1 MKFKL
6 GFLGLAVFF
15 VLQTFLLQN
24 EAYPS
29 LQKVNMGVFGAQVTD
44 IAAYDS
50 GGSTEILIAAESIKG
65 VYKWTPGATSW
76 QAVTYPAVV
85 GKASQIETNLESGY
99 ENDIYT
105 IIADPMGPVMLY
117 GSDSGGSV
125 GSWSSITTV
134 MGPHLLHGHSTGM
147 YVATFDGKI
156 YRSTGGVT
164 DAFDLLYNFG
174 VEVTSISAYNSKTF
188 FAVTRSGPVTT
199 LYKVTSAGGAFSA
212 TPIALPATSASSAA
226 VEVHLVGVDPTNV
239 NTLFL
244 AGSSVNPQVYR
255 SIDGGTTW
263 SSSWDS
269 YAAGA
274 ARFTGGYPQYIKFS
288 GNMVFI
294 SAAVLDGTS
303 TLWNI
308 ASGFSSTVGTNTIE
322 THVNSGALE
331 VDPVDSTTIYIGSDW
346 GIGQT
351 TYVSGVWGTGYE
363 IGNNDG
369 IEGVVL
375 NDMEF
380 HEYSST
386 HKELWV
392 AAKSGVGRALNFNP
406 LDSTTTDEPS
416 DWIFPIYPNGDGAPL
431 TRTAIHP
438 SDPTIVCL
446 GNNGGKVYKTTNGTS
461 TTLAGFTWTMVFD
474 ASTHTSVFGTNR
486 PDHST
491 ITAVRF
497 VPSTPNRMYLSGY
510 NLETKTDGGVFYSDD
525 TGNTWTEDAS
535 ITGTPVNCLWVSD
548 STAWAGVGNDVST
561 KKGLMART
569 SVTAAGNWWSPS
581 TGLSLDSEIV
591 KDINGTTIG
600 GSTGTTT
607 VYIAT
612 TGGVYK
618 GVLSIP
624 LSTGFSSWV
633 WTSLTSAIGSTNTNF
648 TAVSLDPNNADTAY
662 AAVGNCIYETTDGGA
677 SWAVFSTSC
686 SNTHEDVNVLE
697 FDDIMAGTAS
707 GLFSFAEKSDA
718 KGKISGSVVS
728 TGNKP
733 IPSAVVSI
741 QGVKTTYT
749 ANTTSKDNGTFTF
762 TGLTADTYY
771 ITAQKNGYKP
781 STQKVKLKK
790 DEVKKNLKIKLKK
803 QKK

>member
-1 MKFKL
+1 MKFKS
-6 GFLGLAVFF
+6 GFFGLAVFF
-15 VLQTFLLQN
+15 VLQAFFLQN

-29 LQKVNMGVFGAQVTD
+29 LQKVNMGVYGAQVTD
-44 IAAYDS
+44 IAAYNNS
-50 GGSTEILIAAESIKG
+50 GSSEILIAAESIKG
-65 VYKWTPGATSW
+65 VYKWTSGATSW

-85 GKASQIETNLESGY
+85 GKASQIEMNLASGY
-99 ENDIYT
+99 ENDVYA
-105 IIADPMGPVMLY
+105 IISDTSNIVMLY
-117 GSDSGGSV
+117 GSDSGGSS
-125 GSWSSITTV
+125 GSWSSIFSI

-147 YVATFDGKI
+147 YVTTFDGKV
-156 YRSTGGVT
+156 YRSTGGVS
-164 DAFDLLYNFG
+164 DSFDLLYSFG
-174 VEVTSISAYNSKTF
+174 AEVTSISAYNDKTF
-188 FAVTRSGPVTT
+188 FAVTRSGSVTT
-199 LYKVTSAGGAFSA
+199 LYNVTSSGGVFSA
-212 TPIALPATSASSAA
+212 TPLALPAISASAGA

-255 SIDGGTTW
+255 SIDGGTSW

-269 YAAGA
+269 NSTGA
-274 ARFTGGYPQYIKFS
+274 NHFSGGYPQYIKF
-288 GNMVFI
+288 NNNRVFI

-303 TLWNI
+303 TTWSVAPN
-308 ASGFSSTVGTNTIE
+308 FSSTLGTNTIE
-322 THVNSGALE
+322 THVNSGSLE
-331 VDPVDSTTIYIGSDW
+331 VDPVDSSIVYIGSDW

-351 TYVSGVWGTGYE
+351 TYASGAWTTGSE

-380 HEYSST
+380 HEYTAT

-406 LDSTTTDEPS
+406 LDSTTTDEPA

-461 TTLAGFTWTMVFD
+461 TTLTGFAWTMVFD

-491 ITAVRF
+491 ITAVRY

-569 SVTAAGNWWSPS
+569 SVIAAGNWWSPT
-581 TGLSLDSEIV
+581 TGLPLDTEIV

-633 WTSLTSAIGSTNTNF
+633 WTSMTSAIGSTNTNF

-662 AAVGNCIYETTDGGA
+662 AAVGNCIYETTDGGT

-686 SNTHEDVNVLE
+686 SSTHEDVNVLK
-697 FDDIMAGTAS
+697 FDDIMAGTAM
-707 GLFSFAEKSDA
+707 GLFSFTEKSDA
-718 KGKISGSVVS
+718 KGKISGRVVG

-733 IPSAVVSI
+733 IPSAEVSI
-741 QGVKTTYT
+741 KGVKTEFTS
-749 ANTTSKDNGTFTF
+749 AIESKDNGSFTF
-762 TGLTADTYY
+762 SGLEADTYY
-771 ITAQKNGYKP
+771 ITAMKNGYKP

-790 DEVKKNLKIKLKK
+790 DEVKKDVQIKLKK
-803 QKK
+803 KKK